1 MKLMGIVWMLFTRL
15 YYTLFS
21 TYFPIIPETQ
31 MMGLL
36 LPLYISLLIDPTSPS
51 LSSRGNHAISQHQRQ
66 IHSYTLQQ
74 VTQIGPKYPAAFRSV
89 MQSSPALKQK
99 LENAV
104 RAGQAAPGNAGG
116 RGQVGGR
123 TGGRMQQQQP
133 SIKLKMD
140 FSNFK

>member
-1 MKLMGIVWMLFTRL
+1 MDGSTMSFVAWIQGYC
-15 YYTLFS
+15 YYV
-21 TYFPIIPETQ
+21 FPIIPETE

-36 LPLYISLLIDPTSPS
+36 LPLYISLLVDPA
-51 LSSRGNHAISQHQRQ
+51 SSHITQHQRQ

-89 MQSSPALKQK
+89 MQTSPALKQK
-99 LENAV
+99 LEAAV
-104 RAGQAAPGNAGG
+104 RAGQAAPGKVGGG
-116 RGQVGGR
+116 RGQTAGS
-123 TGGRMQQQQP
+123 RMQQQQQP